1 MRPRATLG
9 LSPVGVYVDTAET
22 GAEPKHDQEVVRIL
36 GKMLRM
42 RRIAL
47 GGGLALL
54 VLGMLGLY
62 SAIGLGGML
71 LVGAI
76 LGACLLVTLLV
87 MVVQHMGTQNRL
99 KASLSTR
106 PPVSFHSPDG
116 SYFFINQEG
125 VFMEK
130 SLWFVPFR
138 GFSFVTD
145 IGFDSGTRKLTIR
158 IQNGRQSK
166 HSSQVIID
174 VPPGF
179 PNEPLEQISA
189 LSRVAARAEA

>member
-1 MRPRATLG
+1 
-9 LSPVGVYVDTAET
+9 VDTAET
-22 GAEPKHDQEVVRIL
+22 GAEPKHDQEVARIL

-47 GGGLALL
+47 GVGLAVL
-54 VLGMLGLY
+54 VLGLLGLY
-62 SAIGLGGML
+62 FAIGVGGML
-71 LVGAI
+71 LIGAI
-76 LGACLLVTLLV
+76 LGTCLLVTLFV

-99 KASLSTR
+99 KASLGTR
-106 PPVSFHSPDG
+106 PPVSFHSSDG

-130 SLWFVPFR
+130 SLWFVPFQ

-145 IGFDSGTRKLTIR
+145 IGFESATRKLTIR
-158 IQNGRQSK
+158 IQNGRKSQ
-166 HSSQVIID
+166 HSSQVSID

-179 PNEPLEQISA
+179 PGETLEQLSA
-189 LSRVAARAEA
+189 LFRDAVTKSALAR

>member
-1 MRPRATLG
+1 M
-9 LSPVGVYVDTAET
+9 DTAET
-22 GAEPKHDQEVVRIL
+22 GAEPKHDQEVVRVL

-47 GGGLALL
+47 GVGTAVF
-54 VLGMLGLY
+54 VLGLLGLY
-62 SAIGLGGML
+62 FVMGVGGML
-71 LVGAI
+71 LIGAI
-76 LGACLLVTLLV
+76 LGTCLVVTLFV

-99 KASLSTR
+99 KASLSTQ

-130 SLWFVPFR
+130 SLWFVPFQ

-145 IGFDSGTRKLTIR
+145 IGFDSVTRKLTIR
-158 IQNGRQSK
+158 VQNGRQSK

-179 PNEPLEQISA
+179 PAEPLEQLRTIFRDAAGKNDGKQS
-189 LSRVAARAEA
+189 SRRGSHIRPE

>member
-1 MRPRATLG
+1 M
-9 LSPVGVYVDTAET
+9 DTAEI
-22 GAEPKHDQEVVRIL
+22 GAEPKHDQEVARIL

-47 GGGLALL
+47 GVGLAVF
-54 VLGMLGLY
+54 VLGMLGLHF
-62 SAIGLGGML
+62 AIGIGGML
-71 LVGAI
+71 LIGAI
-76 LGACLLVTLLV
+76 LGTCLLVTLLV
-87 MVVQHMGTQNRL
+87 MVIQHMGTQNRL
-99 KASLSTR
+99 RASLSTP

-116 SYFFINQEG
+116 SYCFINQEG
-125 VFMEK
+125 IFMEK
-130 SLWFVPFR
+130 SLWFVPFQ

-145 IGFDSGTRKLTIR
+145 IGFDSATRKLTIR

-179 PNEPLEQISA
+179 SGETLEQ
-189 LSRVAARAEA
+189 LSTRFREAVSKSTLHSS